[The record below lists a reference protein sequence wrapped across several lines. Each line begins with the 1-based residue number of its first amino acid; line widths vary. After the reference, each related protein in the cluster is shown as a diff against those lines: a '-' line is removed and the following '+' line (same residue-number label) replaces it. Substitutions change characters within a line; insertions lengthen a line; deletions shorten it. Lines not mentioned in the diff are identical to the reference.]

1 MTNPRDKKLRK
12 RRSVFGLWIPAKVVP
27 FSNRFD
33 TSPTDSAVSDSPA
46 SDSIIR
52 PRRSRDRL
60 KVRLTRSGSKI
71 LFLFGLG
78 GSSNGIKTSVG
89 FGSCGDISSPEGDQ
103 TPSSEVA
110 ERGSPISL
118 TSDGSPESESPVV
131 ARSIDVHP
139 PATTAL
145 DNPAEIP
152 ADRHISTAETD
163 VRTGECE
170 TQRHLAN
177 EDSGCFF
184 IGSEPASHPNS
195 TLVDRFSQRFSHTFG
210 HPTVIRRAHL
220 RSRPSIPFQE
230 YSTTSTPDKLGDGA
244 DDSSDP
250 STAPSSNES
259 PLVGVATPQTPVTSE
274 EKSTSSEKYNATS
287 GRRYSLDCASDI
299 NTTAG
304 SRSPTL
310 APSIL
315 TIESTSAAKL
325 YLELYFNS
333 IFQNVDPR
341 AQAETRKNWLLQEN
355 GYLRQCR
362 NLKTK
367 MRSTRVEGKTSI
379 AGYETIKILGRG
391 SFGVV
396 RLVREKDDIKSDGEA
411 ERTSRPERALSNPR
425 PRSIGALRSAAD
437 GAKNGRRKVMTGEK
451 KEVYAMKVIRKR
463 EMISN
468 SQEGHIR
475 AERDFL
481 VASERSQWVV
491 PLISSFQDNA
501 NLYLVMDYMVGGD
514 FLGLLIRK
522 DILREEWTR
531 FYVAEMILC
540 IEEAHRL
547 CWIHRDIKPD
557 NFLISASGH
566 LKISDFGLAFN
577 GHWSHDQVYY
587 HNQRYS
593 LLGRLGVTIK
603 GDKKDQSQMTENVEN
618 SPDPRLHGLE
628 DPSRYSPPSTDL
640 LEWRN
645 SKERRRFA
653 KSVVGTS
660 QYMAPEVIRG
670 EMYDGRCDWWS
681 LGVIIYECFY
691 GFTPFACENRHDTK
705 VKILQHS
712 RSLKFPREKPTDKI
726 VSLDG
731 IDLIS
736 QILQEREFRLCSPR
750 YHVNDILIGRPVTS
764 NFLYS
769 MDPRYRHIN
778 SYYVFPNDAVEIKAH
793 PFFRGIQWNQLHLT
807 QPPMIPRVKSWE
819 DTRYFEDWKSS
830 GNAEE
835 SVGDS
840 DNQESEEKSEDKPND
855 SLIEASSSHQIHVL
869 SDQPAP
875 DVDATTPANVD
886 SQKAPAT
893 KKKRERKRARD
904 KILRDRRAG
913 KTALE
918 IRKRSV
924 FLGYTYR
931 RPIGPEL
938 ALSPDRGRQR
948 IGRRELMDL
957 YAY

>member
-1 MTNPRDKKLRK
+1 MTHPRGKKLRK
-12 RRSVFGLWIPAKVVP
+12 RRSVFGLWIPATVVP

-33 TSPTDSAVSDSPA
+33 PSPTDSAVSDSPA
-46 SDSIIR
+46 SVSIIR

-78 GSSNGIKTSVG
+78 GSSNSNKTSAG
-89 FGSCGDISSPEGDQ
+89 FRSCGDISTPEGDQ

-110 ERGSPISL
+110 ERGSPIFL
-118 TSDGSPESESPVV
+118 TSDGSPENESPVV

-139 PATTAL
+139 PTTPAL
-145 DNPAEIP
+145 DNPAETP
-152 ADRHISTAETD
+152 ADCHISTAATD
-163 VRTGECE
+163 IRTGECE
-170 TQRHLAN
+170 TQKHFAN
-177 EDSGCFF
+177 EDSGCFL
-184 IGSEPASHPNS
+184 IGSEAASPPNS
-195 TLVDRFSQRFSHTFG
+195 TLVDRVSQRFSHTFG
-210 HPTVIRRAHL
+210 HPTVIHRAHL
-220 RSRPSIPFQE
+220 QSRPSIPFQE
-230 YSTTSTPDKLGDGA
+230 YSKTSTPDKQRDGA

-259 PLVGVATPQTPVTSE
+259 PLVGVSTPPTPVTSE
-274 EKSTSSEKYNATS
+274 EKSTSSEKYTVTS
-287 GRRYSLDCASDI
+287 GGLYSPDCASDL

-304 SRSPTL
+304 SKSPTL

-315 TIESTSAAKL
+315 TIEATSAAKI
-325 YLELYFNS
+325 YLELYYNS

-341 AQAETRKNWLLQEN
+341 VYRQHELEQHMYAFQLSPEAQTETRRNWLLQEN

-367 MRSTRVEGKTSI
+367 MRSTRVEGMISI
-379 AGYETIKILGRG
+379 AGYKTIKILGRG

-396 RLVREKDDIKSDGEA
+396 RLVREKDDTKSDGEV
-411 ERTSRPERALSNPR
+411 ERTSRPERTLSNPR
-425 PRSIGALRSAAD
+425 SKAIGALRSAAD
-437 GAKNGRRKVMTGEK
+437 GAKNGRRKVMIGEK

-491 PLISSFQDNA
+491 PLISSFQDKA

-593 LLGRLGVTIK
+593 LLERLGVTIK
-603 GDKKDQSQMTENVEN
+603 GDKEDQSQMAENEDN

-645 SKERRRFA
+645 GKERRRFA

-681 LGVIIYECFY
+681 LGVIIYE
-691 GFTPFACENRHDTK
+691 
-705 VKILQHS
+705 QHS

-726 VSLDG
+726 VSQDA

-736 QILQEREFRLCSPR
+736 RILQEREFRLCSPR

-769 MDPRYRHIN
+769 MDPRYEHIN

-807 QPPMIPRVKSWE
+807 QPPMTPRVKNWE

-840 DNQESEEKSEDKPND
+840 DNQESEEKFEDKQNV
-855 SLIEASSSHQIHVL
+855 SLMEVSSSHQILPLPDH
-869 SDQPAP
+869 PMP
-875 DVDATTPANVD
+875 DVDAITLTNVD
-886 SQKAPAT
+886 SKKAPAT
-893 KKKRERKRARD
+893 KKKRERKRPRD
-904 KILRDRRAG
+904 KILRDKRAG

-924 FLGYTYR
+924 FLGYTYK
-931 RPIGPEL
+931 RPIGPGL

-948 IGRRELMDL
+948 IGRGELMDL